1 MSDVLDTQLL
11 EELKMVM
18 EDEFTA
24 LMDTFLSESERQF
37 AEAQGAWQSN
47 DLEALRRHAHSL
59 KGSSGNVGAVGL
71 QALCA
76 DLEYSARDGA
86 VDAIPALIDKVSVQ
100 LVEVSAAVRAL

>member
-24 LMDTFLSESERQF
+24 LMDTFLSESARQF

-47 DLEALRRHAHSL
+47 DLDALRRHAHSL
-59 KGSSGNVGAVGL
+59 KGSSGNVGATGL

-76 DLEYSARDGA
+76 DLEHSARDGV
-86 VDAIPALIDKVSVQ
+86 VDAIPGLIDQVSLQ
-100 LVEVSAAVRAL
+100 LEEVSTAVRAL

>member
-24 LMDTFLSESERQF
+24 LMETFLSESARQF
-37 AEAQGAWQSN
+37 AEAQGAWQSS
-47 DLEALRRHAHSL
+47 DLDALRRHAHSL

-76 DLEYSARDGA
+76 DLEHSARDGV
-86 VDAIPALIDKVSVQ
+86 VDVIPGLIDEVSLHLDQ
-100 LVEVSAAVRAL
+100 VSAAVRAL